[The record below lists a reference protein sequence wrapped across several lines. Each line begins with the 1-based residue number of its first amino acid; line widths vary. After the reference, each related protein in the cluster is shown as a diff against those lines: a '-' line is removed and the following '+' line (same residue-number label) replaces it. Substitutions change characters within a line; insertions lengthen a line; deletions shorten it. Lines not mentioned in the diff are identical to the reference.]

1 MNVYITYDRYEK
13 DEWYSLYGVE
23 TNKRRA
29 IKKFLEEYLPDFLD
43 YGPDDCHSFQL
54 QKVILTAK
62 EYKKL
67 LYLNEHGSDEEI
79 KEFLMPIFDEDDF
92 EVETL
97 FATDGCTDNWE
108 IFKLYCEEIGVSE
121 DDEDTYDKAQ
131 EKFFNDDALYTEYMK
146 KYIKI
151 YY

>member
-1 MNVYITYDRYEK
+1 MNVYITYDRYER

-54 QKVILTAK
+54 QKVILTAR
-62 EYKKL
+62 EYKEL
-67 LYLNEHGSDEEI
+67 LYLDEHGSDEDI
-79 KEFLMPIFDEDDF
+79 KEFLMPIFDENDF

-108 IFKLYCEEIGVSE
+108 IFKLYCEGIGVSE
-121 DDEDTYDKAQ
+121 DDGDAYNEAQ
-131 EKFFNDDALYTEYMK
+131 EKFFNDDTLYTEYMK
-146 KYIKI
+146 KYIKM